1 MNGLGRLMILSL
13 LIEGLLVLLL
23 TATIYFAIRLNKRLT
38 VLRVEKEQ
46 LEKLITQFELV
57 ADRAHSS
64 LSGLRATADQ
74 VKSDLDDATNKSHA
88 MRDELAFLI
97 ERADINAEKLAQ
109 LSSLKTGNLEQDNG
123 LDNEQSVTIKS
134 QENYKNIRSATNER
148 ANEEIFDQ
156 NVGVSEVERELI
168 TALKRVR

>member
-1 MNGLGRLMILSL
+1 MIWSL

-109 LSSLKTGNLEQDNG
+109 LSSSKTGNFAQDSG
-123 LDNEQSVTIKS
+123 LDNEQAVTINS
-134 QENYKNIRSATNER
+134 QENFENIQSLANER
-148 ANEEIFDQ
+148 DNEEIFDQ
-156 NVGVSEVERELI
+156 NLGVSEVERELI
-168 TALKRVR
+168 TALKRAR

>member
-1 MNGLGRLMILSL
+1 MIWSL
-13 LIEGLLVLLL
+13 LIEVLLVLLL

-97 ERADINAEKLAQ
+97 ERADMNAEKLAQ
-109 LSSLKTGNLEQDNG
+109 LSSSKTGNLAQDSG
-123 LDNEQSVTIKS
+123 LDNEQAVAITS
-134 QENYKNIRSATNER
+134 QENFENIQSLANER
-148 ANEEIFDQ
+148 DNEEIFDQ
-156 NVGVSEVERELI
+156 NMEVSEVERELI
-168 TALKRVR
+168 TALKRAR

>member
-1 MNGLGRLMILSL
+1 MIWSL
-13 LIEGLLVLLL
+13 LIEVLLVLLL

-109 LSSLKTGNLEQDNG
+109 LSSSKTGNLAQDSG
-123 LDNEQSVTIKS
+123 LDNEQSVTINS
-134 QENYKNIRSATNER
+134 QENFENIQSLANER
-148 ANEEIFDQ
+148 DNEEIFDQ
-156 NVGVSEVERELI
+156 NMGVSEVERELI
-168 TALKRVR
+168 TALKRAR

>member
-1 MNGLGRLMILSL
+1 MIWSL

-109 LSSLKTGNLEQDNG
+109 LSSSKTGNLAQDSG
-123 LDNEQSVTIKS
+123 LDNE
-134 QENYKNIRSATNER
+134 
-148 ANEEIFDQ
+148 
-156 NVGVSEVERELI
+156 
-168 TALKRVR
+168 

>member
-1 MNGLGRLMILSL
+1 MIWSL

-109 LSSLKTGNLEQDNG
+109 LSSSKTGNLAQDSG
-123 LDNEQSVTIKS
+123 LDNEQSVTTNS
-134 QENYKNIRSATNER
+134 QESFENIQSLANER
-148 ANEEIFDQ
+148 DNEEIFDQ
-156 NVGVSEVERELI
+156 NLGVSEVERELI
-168 TALKRVR
+168 TALKRAR

>member
-1 MNGLGRLMILSL
+1 MIWSL

-23 TATIYFAIRLNKRLT
+23 TATIYFAIRLNRRLT

-97 ERADINAEKLAQ
+97 ERADTNAEKLAQ
-109 LSSLKTGNLEQDNG
+109 LSSSKTGKLAQDSVP
-123 LDNEQSVTIKS
+123 DNEQSVTINPH
-134 QENYKNIRSATNER
+134 ENIESIQSVGNER
-148 ANEEIFDQ
+148 DNEEIFDK
-156 NVGVSEVERELI
+156 NMGVSEVERELI
-168 TALKRVR
+168 TALKRAR

>member
-1 MNGLGRLMILSL
+1 MIWSL

-109 LSSLKTGNLEQDNG
+109 LSSSKTGYLAQDSG
-123 LDNEQSVTIKS
+123 LDNEQSVTINS
-134 QENYKNIRSATNER
+134 QENFENIQSLANER
-148 ANEEIFDQ
+148 DNEEIFDQ
-156 NVGVSEVERELI
+156 NMGVSEVERELI
-168 TALKRVR
+168 TALKRAR

>member
-1 MNGLGRLMILSL
+1 MIWSL

-23 TATIYFAIRLNKRLT
+23 TATIYFAIRLNKRLA

-109 LSSLKTGNLEQDNG
+109 LSSSKTGNLAQDSG
-123 LDNEQSVTIKS
+123 LDNEQSVTINS
-134 QENYKNIRSATNER
+134 QENFENIQSLANER
-148 ANEEIFDQ
+148 DNEEIFDQ
-156 NVGVSEVERELI
+156 NLGVSEVERELI
-168 TALKRVR
+168 TALKRAR

>member
-1 MNGLGRLMILSL
+1 MIWSL
-13 LIEGLLVLLL
+13 LVESLLVLLL

-123 LDNEQSVTIKS
+123 FDNEQSFTIKS
-134 QENYKNIRSATNER
+134 QENYENIHSATKER
-148 ANEEIFDQ
+148 DSEEVFDQ